1 MDSVATLSLALQQ
14 QLGSGPALTARGAW
28 AIGTA
33 YVANDVV
40 TRSGGTYVNI
50 LANTGSDPST
60 DGGVHWA
67 LTATPGGASMNT
79 AILALADALT
89 SSANAYAV
97 SVQARRVGLLY
108 GVLNPQVLLPMGG
121 NVRVETIAAA
131 FNEVF
136 TANQFLARANSLS
149 QQVAPLRA
157 TDSTGRPAAA
167 LLANI
172 PVSGIVAWANA
183 LISAATDF
191 EALEL
196 TTLPA

>member
-40 TRSGGTYVNI
+40 TRSGGTYVNT
-50 LANTGSDPST
+50 LANTGSDPAT

-67 LTATPGGASMNT
+67 LTATPGGASLNA
-79 AILALADALT
+79 AILALANALT

-97 SVQARRVGLLY
+97 SVAARRSGILY
-108 GVLNPQVLLPMGG
+108 GVLNPLLLPMGS
-121 NVRVETIAAA
+121 RVETVALSW
-131 FNEVF
+131 NEVV
-136 TANQFLARANSLS
+136 TSNQMLDRVNALS

-157 TDSTGRPAAA
+157 VNSNGTPATA
-167 LLANI
+167 LIANV
-172 PVSGIVAWANA
+172 PVSGLIAWANS

>member
-14 QLGSGPALTARGAW
+14 QLGSGPGINATGPYNALTAYNVNDSATLSGNTYICVGA
-28 AIGTA
+28 
-33 YVANDVV
+33 V
-40 TRSGGTYVNI
+40 TGGTGPATDTAHWS
-50 LANTGSDPST
+50 LA
-60 DGGVHWA
+60 
-67 LTATPGGASMNT
+67 ATPGAASLNA
-79 AILALADALT
+79 AIVSL
-89 SSANAYAV
+89 ANALVGGAGAYAT
-97 SVQARRVGLLY
+97 SVQTRRIGLLSA
-108 GVLNPQVLLPMGG
+108 VANQQVLLAMGA

-131 FNEVF
+131 WNEVF

-149 QQVAPLRA
+149 QQVTPLRA
-157 TDSTGRPAAA
+157 LNSNGTPAAA

-172 PVSGIVAWANA
+172 PTATITAWASA